1 MRLKT
6 YIVLLIVLALF
17 IASAYVGTLTPADFK
32 NNLYTSFY
40 EQAKQILGNE
50 SFSPSDLRE
59 MLMLP
64 MKIFTNNLLVAVIIY
79 VLSPTIIG
87 SILFYI
93 YQGFII
99 GAIMTA
105 PLLDANMLETL
116 QSLAYCR
123 FSEQDLVVVKIAL
136 LLPHGVFEIPGIAF
150 SLIASIVISKALIDL
165 IRRKLGRTDLEIS
178 MRSVILRSLRY
189 MLYSALL
196 LVIAAFIE
204 VFITPLVGGFI
215 VGLLCLFKA

>member
-1 MRLKT
+1 MKT

>member
-1 MRLKT
+1 MKT

-32 NNLYTSFY
+32 NNRYTSFY

>member
-1 MRLKT
+1 MKT

-32 NNLYTSFY
+32 NHLYTSFY

>member
-1 MRLKT
+1 MKT

-17 IASAYVGTLTPADFK
+17 IASVYVGTLTPADFK
-32 NNLYTSFY
+32 NNRYTSFY